1 MEGEKLDEP
10 ANLIDSI
17 ILKLV
22 KGNKKKIKNL
32 TDKEIQFLC
41 TKCKKVLN
49 NQDILLNLS
58 SPIKV
63 CGDIH
68 GQYYDLLRLFGF
80 GGYPPTSNYL
90 FLGDYVDRGKQSIE
104 TISLLF
110 ALKIKYP
117 ENIFML
123 RGNHESSKI
132 NRIYGF
138 YDECKKRYDKKIWKL
153 FNETFNYLP
162 VAAIIEGK
170 IFCIHG
176 GLSPKLL
183 SLEQI
188 QKIKRPTE
196 IPDDGLLCDLLWSDP
211 NSKILGWME
220 NDRGISYVFG
230 VDVVENF
237 LSKFDFDLIC
247 RAHQVVE
254 EGYQFFG
261 KKQLVT
267 IFSAPNYCGEFNN
280 AGAIMNVDKTLMC
293 SFQALKPLD
302 INIELIDKR
311 TRFLKKLK
319 KRCPVVKLLV

>member
-1 MEGEKLDEP
+1 MGDSG
-10 ANLIDSI
+10 ANIIDKI

-22 KGNKKKIKNL
+22 KNNPKKPVSL
-32 TDKEIQFLC
+32 TEKEIQLLC
-41 TKCKKVLN
+41 KKCKKIFGQ
-49 NQDILLNLS
+49 QDALLNLS

-68 GQYYDLLRLFGF
+68 GQFYDLLRLFGF
-80 GGYPPTSNYL
+80 NGYPPNSNYL

-153 FNETFNYLP
+153 FSDTFNYLP
-162 VAAIIEGK
+162 IAAIIEGK

-176 GLSPKLL
+176 GLSPKLF

-188 QKIKRPTE
+188 QTIQRPTE

-211 NSKILGWME
+211 NNKISGWRE
-220 NDRGISYVFG
+220 NDRGISYIFG
-230 VDVVENF
+230 IDVVDHF
-237 LSKFDFDLIC
+237 LMKFGFDLIC

-280 AGAIMNVDKTLMC
+280 AGAIMNVDETLMC
-293 SFQALKPLD
+293 SFQALKPTD
-302 INIELIDKR
+302 AKEIIFQEKSN
-311 TRFLKKLK
+311 FFKKFK
-319 KRCPVVKLLV
+319 KDLQTIKNRSLN

>member
-1 MEGEKLDEP
+1 MGE
-10 ANLIDSI
+10 NTTNIIDKI
-17 ILKLV
+17 IRKLV
-22 KGNKKKIKNL
+22 RKNQRKTVCL
-32 TDKEIQFLC
+32 TEKEIFILC
-41 TKCKKVLN
+41 KKCKKILRQ
-49 NQDILLNLS
+49 QDVLLNLS

-68 GQYYDLLRLFGF
+68 GQFYDLLRLFGF
-80 GGYPPTSNYL
+80 SGYPPNSNYL
-90 FLGDYVDRGKQSIE
+90 FLGDYVDRGKKSIE

-138 YDECKKRYDKKIWKL
+138 YDECKNRYDKKIWKS
-153 FNETFNYLP
+153 FSETFNYLP
-162 VAAIIEGK
+162 IAAIIEGK

-176 GLSPKLL
+176 GLSPKLF
-183 SLEQI
+183 SLGQI
-188 QKIKRPTE
+188 QTIQRPTE
-196 IPDDGLLCDLLWSDP
+196 IPDEGLLCDLLWSDP
-211 NSKILGWME
+211 NNKISGWKE
-220 NDRGISYVFG
+220 NDRGISYIFG
-230 VDVVENF
+230 TDVVDYF
-237 LSKFDFDLIC
+237 LLKFGLDLIC

-280 AGAIMNVDKTLMC
+280 AGAIMNVDETLMC
-293 SFQALKPLD
+293 SFQALKP
-302 INIELIDKR
+302 IEKEENVF
-311 TRFLKKLK
+311 TEKSHFLRKFKKN
-319 KRCPVVKLLV
+319 LLSIKNR

>member
-1 MEGEKLDEP
+1 MVFESTIF
-10 ANLIDSI
+10 IDKI

-22 KGNKKKIKNL
+22 KNKGKKTSVL
-32 TDKEIQFLC
+32 TEKEIQFLC
-41 TKCKKVLN
+41 KKCRKILSQ
-49 NQDILLNLS
+49 QDVLLNLS

-68 GQYYDLLRLFGF
+68 GQFYDLLRLFGF
-80 GGYPPTSNYL
+80 GGYPPNSNYL

-117 ENIFML
+117 ENIFIL

-138 YDECKKRYDKKIWKL
+138 YDECKKRYGKRIWKL
-153 FNETFNYLP
+153 FGETFNYLP
-162 VAAIIEGK
+162 IAAIIEGK

-176 GLSPKLL
+176 GLSPTLF

-188 QKIKRPTE
+188 QKIQRPTE
-196 IPDDGLLCDLLWSDP
+196 IPDEGLLCDLLWSDP
-211 NSKILGWME
+211 NSRALGWME

-230 VDVVENF
+230 VDIVESF
-237 LSKFDFDLIC
+237 LLKFGFDLIC

-254 EGYQFFG
+254 DGYQFFG

-280 AGAIMNVDKTLMC
+280 AGAIMYVDKTLMC
-293 SFQALKPLD
+293 SFQALKPQDKTLEHLD
-302 INIELIDKR
+302 ETDLY
-311 TRFLKKLK
+311 LKKSK
-319 KRCPVVKLLV
+319 KKYLSIKNQKAL

>member
-1 MEGEKLDEP
+1 MNTD
-10 ANLIDSI
+10 NSSSIDKI
-17 ILKLV
+17 IIKLV
-22 KGNKKKIKNL
+22 KKKKKKTKIL
-32 TDKEIQFLC
+32 TEQEIQLLC
-41 TKCKKVLN
+41 KKCKKIFAE
-49 NQDILLNLS
+49 QDVLLNLS

-80 GGYPPTSNYL
+80 GGYPPNSSYL

-138 YDECKKRYDKKIWKL
+138 YEECKRRYDKKIWKL
-153 FNETFNYLP
+153 FSETFNYLP

-176 GLSPKLL
+176 GLSPKLV
-183 SLEQI
+183 SLDQI
-188 QKIKRPTE
+188 QKIQRPTE

-211 NSKILGWME
+211 NSKILGWMA

-230 VDVVENF
+230 IDVVESF
-237 LSKFDFDLIC
+237 LLKFGFDLIC

-261 KKQLVT
+261 KKKLVT

-280 AGAIMNVDKTLMC
+280 AGAIMNIDKTLMC
-293 SFQALKPLD
+293 SFQTLKPLD
-302 INIELIDKR
+302 KIL
-311 TRFLKKLK
+311 TSL
-319 KRCPVVKLLV
+319 

>member
-1 MEGEKLDEP
+1 MGDSG
-10 ANLIDSI
+10 ANIIDKI

-22 KGNKKKIKNL
+22 KNNPKKPVSL
-32 TDKEIQFLC
+32 TEKEIQLLC
-41 TKCKKVLN
+41 KKCKKIFGQ
-49 NQDILLNLS
+49 QDALLNLS

-68 GQYYDLLRLFGF
+68 GQFYDLLRLFGF
-80 GGYPPTSNYL
+80 NGYPPNSNYL

-153 FNETFNYLP
+153 FSDTFNYLP
-162 VAAIIEGK
+162 IAAIIEGK

-176 GLSPKLL
+176 GLSPKLF

-188 QKIKRPTE
+188 QQFNGRLKYQTMDFYVIYYGLIQIIKFQGGE
-196 IPDDGLLCDLLWSDP
+196 KMI
-211 NSKILGWME
+211 E
-220 NDRGISYVFG
+220 
-230 VDVVENF
+230 EF
-237 LSKFDFDLIC
+237 L
-247 RAHQVVE
+247 
-254 EGYQFFG
+254 
-261 KKQLVT
+261 
-267 IFSAPNYCGEFNN
+267 IFSG
-280 AGAIMNVDKTLMC
+280 LM
-293 SFQALKPLD
+293 
-302 INIELIDKR
+302 
-311 TRFLKKLK
+311 
-319 KRCPVVKLLV
+319 

>member
-1 MEGEKLDEP
+1 MDVESMGF
-10 ANLIDSI
+10 IDKI

-22 KGNKKKIKNL
+22 KNKDKKPKIL
-32 TDKEIQFLC
+32 TEKEIQLLC
-41 TKCKKVLN
+41 RKCKKILAQ
-49 NQDILLNLS
+49 QDVLLNLS

-68 GQYYDLLRLFGF
+68 GQFYDLLRLFGF
-80 GGYPPTSNYL
+80 GGYPPNSNYL

-117 ENIFML
+117 ENIFIL

-153 FNETFNYLP
+153 FGDTFNYLP
-162 VAAIIEGK
+162 IAAIIEGK

-176 GLSPKLL
+176 GLSPTLL

-188 QKIKRPTE
+188 QNIKRPTE
-196 IPDDGLLCDLLWSDP
+196 IPDEGLLCDLLWSDP
-211 NSKILGWME
+211 NSKSLGWME

-230 VDVVENF
+230 TDIVETF
-237 LSKFDFDLIC
+237 LSKFGFDLIC

-254 EGYQFFG
+254 DGYQFFA

-280 AGAIMNVDKTLMC
+280 AGAIMYIDKTLMC
-293 SFQALKPLD
+293 SFQTLKPR
-302 INIELIDKR
+302 DKYLQYMDEKISS
-311 TRFLKKLK
+311 LKKSRK
-319 KRCPVVKLLV
+319 KQLSNKND

>member
-1 MEGEKLDEP
+1 M
-10 ANLIDSI
+10 
-17 ILKLV
+17 
-22 KGNKKKIKNL
+22 
-32 TDKEIQFLC
+32 
-41 TKCKKVLN
+41 
-49 NQDILLNLS
+49 LNLS

-68 GQYYDLLRLFGF
+68 GQFYDLLRLFGF
-80 GGYPPTSNYL
+80 NGYPPNSIYL

-153 FNETFNYLP
+153 FSDTFNYLP
-162 VAAIIEGK
+162 IAAIIEGK

-176 GLSPKLL
+176 GLSPKLF

-188 QKIKRPTE
+188 QTIQRPTE

-211 NSKILGWME
+211 NNKISGWRE
-220 NDRGISYVFG
+220 NDRGISYIFG
-230 VDVVENF
+230 IDVVDRF
-237 LSKFDFDLIC
+237 LLKFGFDLIC

-280 AGAIMNVDKTLMC
+280 AGAIMNVDETLMC
-293 SFQALKPLD
+293 SFQALKPTD
-302 INIELIDKR
+302 AKEIIFQEKSN
-311 TRFLKKLK
+311 FFKKFK
-319 KRCPVVKLLV
+319 KDLQTIKNRSLN

>member
-1 MEGEKLDEP
+1 M
-10 ANLIDSI
+10 LIMNTDNSSSI
-17 ILKLV
+17 DKIIIKLV
-22 KGNKKKIKNL
+22 KKKKKKTKIL
-32 TDKEIQFLC
+32 TEQEIQLLC
-41 TKCKKVLN
+41 KKCKKIFAE
-49 NQDILLNLS
+49 QDVLLNLS

-80 GGYPPTSNYL
+80 GGYPPSSSYL

-138 YDECKKRYDKKIWKL
+138 YEECKRRYDKKIWKL
-153 FNETFNYLP
+153 FSETFNYLP

-176 GLSPKLL
+176 GLSPKLV
-183 SLEQI
+183 SLDQI
-188 QKIKRPTE
+188 QKIQRPTE

-211 NSKILGWME
+211 NSKILGWMA

-230 VDVVENF
+230 IDVVESF
-237 LSKFDFDLIC
+237 LLKFGFDLIC

-261 KKQLVT
+261 KKKLVT

-280 AGAIMNVDKTLMC
+280 AGAIMNIDKTLMC
-293 SFQALKPLD
+293 SFQTLKPLD
-302 INIELIDKR
+302 KILSS
-311 TRFLKKLK
+311 L
-319 KRCPVVKLLV
+319 

>member
-1 MEGEKLDEP
+1 M
-10 ANLIDSI
+10 LIMNTDNSSSI
-17 ILKLV
+17 DKIIIKLV
-22 KGNKKKIKNL
+22 KKRKKKTKIL
-32 TDKEIQFLC
+32 TEQEIQLLC
-41 TKCKKVLN
+41 RKCKKIFAE
-49 NQDILLNLS
+49 QDVLLNLS

-80 GGYPPTSNYL
+80 GGYPPNSSYL

-138 YDECKKRYDKKIWKL
+138 YEECKRRYDKKIWKL
-153 FNETFNYLP
+153 FSETFNYLP

-176 GLSPKLL
+176 GLSPKLV
-183 SLEQI
+183 SLDQI
-188 QKIKRPTE
+188 QKIQRPTE

-211 NSKILGWME
+211 NSKILGWMA

-230 VDVVENF
+230 IDVVESF
-237 LSKFDFDLIC
+237 LLKFGFDLIC

-261 KKQLVT
+261 KKKLVT

-280 AGAIMNVDKTLMC
+280 AGAIMSIDKTLMC
-293 SFQALKPLD
+293 SFQTLKPLD
-302 INIELIDKR
+302 KIL
-311 TRFLKKLK
+311 TSL
-319 KRCPVVKLLV
+319 

>member
-1 MEGEKLDEP
+1 M
-10 ANLIDSI
+10 
-17 ILKLV
+17 
-22 KGNKKKIKNL
+22 
-32 TDKEIQFLC
+32 
-41 TKCKKVLN
+41 
-49 NQDILLNLS
+49 
-58 SPIKV
+58 
-63 CGDIH
+63 
-68 GQYYDLLRLFGF
+68 
-80 GGYPPTSNYL
+80 
-90 FLGDYVDRGKQSIE
+90 DRGKQSIE

-138 YDECKKRYDKKIWKL
+138 YEECKRRYDKKIWKL
-153 FNETFNYLP
+153 FSETFNYLP

-176 GLSPKLL
+176 GLSPKLV
-183 SLEQI
+183 SLDQI
-188 QKIKRPTE
+188 QKIQRPTE

-211 NSKILGWME
+211 NSKILGWMA

-230 VDVVENF
+230 IDVVESF
-237 LSKFDFDLIC
+237 LLKFGFDLIC

-261 KKQLVT
+261 KKKLVT

-280 AGAIMNVDKTLMC
+280 AGAIMNIDKTLMC
-293 SFQALKPLD
+293 SFQTLKPLD
-302 INIELIDKR
+302 KIL
-311 TRFLKKLK
+311 TSL
-319 KRCPVVKLLV
+319 

>member
-1 MEGEKLDEP
+1 MGDSG
-10 ANLIDSI
+10 ANIIDKI

-22 KGNKKKIKNL
+22 KNNPKKPVSL
-32 TDKEIQFLC
+32 TEKEIQLLC
-41 TKCKKVLN
+41 KKCKKIFGQ
-49 NQDILLNLS
+49 QDALLNLS

-68 GQYYDLLRLFGF
+68 GQFYDLLRLFGF
-80 GGYPPTSNYL
+80 NGYPPNSNYL

-153 FNETFNYLP
+153 FSDTFNYLP
-162 VAAIIEGK
+162 IAAIIEGK

-176 GLSPKLL
+176 GLSPKLF

-188 QKIKRPTE
+188 QTIKRPTE

-211 NSKILGWME
+211 NSKISGWKE
-220 NDRGISYVFG
+220 NDRGISYIFG
-230 VDVVENF
+230 IDVVERF
-237 LSKFDFDLIC
+237 LIKFGFDLIC

-254 EGYQFFG
+254 EGYRFFG

-280 AGAIMNVDKTLMC
+280 AGAIMNVDETLMC
-293 SFQALKPLD
+293 SFQALKPTD
-302 INIELIDKR
+302 VREQIFNEKSNFFR
-311 TRFLKKLK
+311 KFKKDLQPIK
-319 KRCPVVKLLV
+319 NQSSI

>member
-1 MEGEKLDEP
+1 MGDSG
-10 ANLIDSI
+10 ANIIDKI

-22 KGNKKKIKNL
+22 KNNPKKPVSL
-32 TDKEIQFLC
+32 TEKEIQLLSK
-41 TKCKKVLN
+41 KCKKIFGQ
-49 NQDILLNLS
+49 QDALLNLS

-68 GQYYDLLRLFGF
+68 GQFYDVLRLFGF
-80 GGYPPTSNYL
+80 NGYPPNSNYL

-153 FNETFNYLP
+153 FSDTFNYLP
-162 VAAIIEGK
+162 IAAIIEGK

-176 GLSPKLL
+176 GLSPKLF

-188 QKIKRPTE
+188 QTIQRPTE

-211 NSKILGWME
+211 NNKISGWRE
-220 NDRGISYVFG
+220 NDRGISYIFG
-230 VDVVENF
+230 IDVVDRF
-237 LSKFDFDLIC
+237 LLKFGFDLIC

-280 AGAIMNVDKTLMC
+280 AGAIMNVDETLMC
-293 SFQALKPLD
+293 SFQALKPTD
-302 INIELIDKR
+302 AKEIIFQEKSN
-311 TRFLKKLK
+311 FFKKFK
-319 KRCPVVKLLV
+319 KDLQTIKNRSLN

>member
-1 MEGEKLDEP
+1 MIDETT
-10 ANLIDSI
+10 NI
-17 ILKLV
+17 INRIIFKLV
-22 KGNKKKIKNL
+22 KNNKNKLNKL
-32 TDKEIQFLC
+32 TEKELYLLC
-41 TKCKKVLN
+41 KKCKKILAK
-49 NQDILLNLS
+49 QDVLLNLS
-58 SPIKV
+58 TPIKV

-68 GQYYDLLRLFGF
+68 GQFYDLLRLFEF
-80 GGYPPTSNYL
+80 GGYPPNSNYL

-117 ENIFML
+117 ENIFIL

-138 YDECKKRYDKKIWKL
+138 YDECKKRYDKKIWKM
-153 FNETFNYLP
+153 FSETFNYLP

-176 GLSPKLL
+176 GLSPKLF

-188 QKIKRPTE
+188 QKIQRPTE

-211 NSKILGWME
+211 HNRISGWME

-230 VDVVENF
+230 IDVVECF
-237 LSKFDFDLIC
+237 LLKFGFDLIC

-261 KKQLVT
+261 KEQLVT

-293 SFQALKPLD
+293 SFQALKPLS
-302 INIELIDKR
+302 I
-311 TRFLKKLK
+311 FKKNSTSIK
-319 KRCPVVKLLV
+319 NFREN

>member
-1 MEGEKLDEP
+1 MGDSG
-10 ANLIDSI
+10 ANIIDKI

-22 KGNKKKIKNL
+22 KNNPKKPVSL
-32 TDKEIQFLC
+32 TEKEIQLLC
-41 TKCKKVLN
+41 KKCKKIFGQ
-49 NQDILLNLS
+49 QDALLNLS

-68 GQYYDLLRLFGF
+68 GQFYDLLRLFGF
-80 GGYPPTSNYL
+80 NGYPPNSNYL

-153 FNETFNYLP
+153 FSDTFNYLP
-162 VAAIIEGK
+162 IAAIIEGK

-176 GLSPKLL
+176 GLSPKLF

-188 QKIKRPTE
+188 QTIQRPTE

-211 NSKILGWME
+211 NNKISGWRE
-220 NDRGISYVFG
+220 NDRGMSYIFG
-230 VDVVENF
+230 IDVVDRF
-237 LSKFDFDLIC
+237 LLKFGFDLIC

-280 AGAIMNVDKTLMC
+280 AGAIMNVDETLMC
-293 SFQALKPLD
+293 SFQALKPTD
-302 INIELIDKR
+302 AKEIIFQEKSN
-311 TRFLKKLK
+311 FFKKFK
-319 KRCPVVKLLV
+319 KDLQTIKNRSLN

>member
-1 MEGEKLDEP
+1 MGDSG
-10 ANLIDSI
+10 ANIIDKI

-22 KGNKKKIKNL
+22 KNNPKKPVSL
-32 TDKEIQFLC
+32 TEKEIQLLC
-41 TKCKKVLN
+41 KKCKKIFGQ
-49 NQDILLNLS
+49 QDVLLNLS

-68 GQYYDLLRLFGF
+68 GQFYDLLRLFGF
-80 GGYPPTSNYL
+80 NGYPPNSNYL

-153 FNETFNYLP
+153 FSDTFNYLP
-162 VAAIIEGK
+162 IAAIIEGK

-176 GLSPKLL
+176 GLSPKLF

-188 QKIKRPTE
+188 QTIQRPTE

-211 NSKILGWME
+211 NNKISGWRE
-220 NDRGISYVFG
+220 NDRGISYIFG
-230 VDVVENF
+230 IDVVDRF
-237 LSKFDFDLIC
+237 LLKFGFDLIC

-280 AGAIMNVDKTLMC
+280 AGAIMNVDETLMC
-293 SFQALKPLD
+293 SFQALKPTD
-302 INIELIDKR
+302 AKEIIFQEKSN
-311 TRFLKKLK
+311 FFKKFK
-319 KRCPVVKLLV
+319 KDLQTIKNRSLN

>member
-1 MEGEKLDEP
+1 MVHETFD
-10 ANLIDSI
+10 LIDRI

-22 KGNKKKIKNL
+22 KGNKKKMNSL
-32 TDKEIQFLC
+32 TEKEIDLLC
-41 TKCKKVLN
+41 RKCKKILAR
-49 NQDILLNLS
+49 QDILLNLS
-58 SPIKV
+58 SPIKI

-68 GQYYDLLRLFGF
+68 GQFYDLLRLFEFSGF
-80 GGYPPTSNYL
+80 PPNSNYL

-117 ENIFML
+117 ENIFIL
-123 RGNHESSKI
+123 RGNHESTKI

-138 YDECKKRYDKKIWKL
+138 YDECKKRYDKRMWKL
-153 FNETFNYLP
+153 FSETFNYLP

-176 GLSPKLL
+176 GLSPKLN

-188 QKIKRPTE
+188 QRIQRPTE
-196 IPDDGLLCDLLWSDP
+196 IPDEGLLCDLLWSDP
-211 NSKILGWME
+211 NPKILGWLE
-220 NDRGISYVFG
+220 NDRGISYIFG
-230 VDVVENF
+230 IDVVESF
-237 LSKFDFDLIC
+237 LLKFGFDLIC

-267 IFSAPNYCGEFNN
+267 IFSAPNYCGEFDN
-280 AGAIMNVDKTLMC
+280 AGAIMSVDKTLMC
-293 SFQALKPLD
+293 SFQTLKPLD
-302 INIELIDKR
+302 KSRDFS
-311 TRFLKKLK
+311 TGVSGCLKNFK
-319 KRCPVVKLLV
+319 KDSNTNRNF

>member
-1 MEGEKLDEP
+1 MGDSG
-10 ANLIDSI
+10 ANIIDKI

-22 KGNKKKIKNL
+22 KNNPKKPVSL
-32 TDKEIQFLC
+32 TEKEIQLLC
-41 TKCKKVLN
+41 KKCKKIFGQ
-49 NQDILLNLS
+49 QDALLNLS

-68 GQYYDLLRLFGF
+68 GQFYDVLRLFGF
-80 GGYPPTSNYL
+80 NGYPPNSNYL

-153 FNETFNYLP
+153 FSDTFNYLP
-162 VAAIIEGK
+162 IAAIIEGK

-176 GLSPKLL
+176 GLSPKLF

-188 QKIKRPTE
+188 QTIQRPTE

-211 NSKILGWME
+211 NNKISGWRE
-220 NDRGISYVFG
+220 NDRGISYIFG
-230 VDVVENF
+230 IDVVDRF
-237 LSKFDFDLIC
+237 LLKFGFDLIC

-280 AGAIMNVDKTLMC
+280 AGAIMNVDETLMC
-293 SFQALKPLD
+293 SFQALKPTD
-302 INIELIDKR
+302 AKEIIFQEKSN
-311 TRFLKKLK
+311 FFKKFK
-319 KRCPVVKLLV
+319 KDLQTIKNRSLN

>member
-1 MEGEKLDEP
+1 M
-10 ANLIDSI
+10 LIMNTDNSSSI
-17 ILKLV
+17 DKIIIKLV
-22 KGNKKKIKNL
+22 KKKKKKTKIL
-32 TDKEIQFLC
+32 TEQEIQLLC
-41 TKCKKVLN
+41 RKCKKIFAE
-49 NQDILLNLS
+49 QDVLLNLS

-80 GGYPPTSNYL
+80 GGYPPNSSYL

-138 YDECKKRYDKKIWKL
+138 YEECKRRYDKKIWKL
-153 FNETFNYLP
+153 FSETFNYLP

-176 GLSPKLL
+176 GLSPKLV
-183 SLEQI
+183 SLDQI
-188 QKIKRPTE
+188 QKIQRPTE

-211 NSKILGWME
+211 NSKILGWMA

-230 VDVVENF
+230 IDVVESF
-237 LSKFDFDLIC
+237 LLKFGFDLIC

-261 KKQLVT
+261 KKKLVT

-280 AGAIMNVDKTLMC
+280 AGAIMNIDKTLMC
-293 SFQALKPLD
+293 SFQTLKPLD
-302 INIELIDKR
+302 KIL
-311 TRFLKKLK
+311 TSL
-319 KRCPVVKLLV
+319 

>member
-1 MEGEKLDEP
+1 M
-10 ANLIDSI
+10 LIMNTDNSSSI
-17 ILKLV
+17 DKIIIKLV
-22 KGNKKKIKNL
+22 KKRKKKTKIL
-32 TDKEIQFLC
+32 TEQEIQLLC
-41 TKCKKVLN
+41 KKCKKIFAE
-49 NQDILLNLS
+49 QDVLLNLS

-80 GGYPPTSNYL
+80 GGYPPNSSYL

-138 YDECKKRYDKKIWKL
+138 YEECKRRYDKKIWKL
-153 FNETFNYLP
+153 FSETFNYLP

-176 GLSPKLL
+176 GLSPKLV
-183 SLEQI
+183 SLDQI
-188 QKIKRPTE
+188 QKIQRPTE

-211 NSKILGWME
+211 NSKILGWMA

-230 VDVVENF
+230 IDVVESF
-237 LSKFDFDLIC
+237 LLKFGFDLIC

-261 KKQLVT
+261 KKKLVT

-280 AGAIMNVDKTLMC
+280 AGAIMSIDKTLMC
-293 SFQALKPLD
+293 SFQTLKPLD
-302 INIELIDKR
+302 KIL
-311 TRFLKKLK
+311 TSL
-319 KRCPVVKLLV
+319 

>member
-1 MEGEKLDEP
+1 M
-10 ANLIDSI
+10 LIMNTDNSSSI
-17 ILKLV
+17 DKIIIKLV
-22 KGNKKKIKNL
+22 KKKKKKTKIL
-32 TDKEIQFLC
+32 TEQEIQLLC
-41 TKCKKVLN
+41 RKCKKIFAE
-49 NQDILLNLS
+49 QDVLLNLS

-80 GGYPPTSNYL
+80 GGYPPNSSYL

-138 YDECKKRYDKKIWKL
+138 YEECKRRYDKKIWKL
-153 FNETFNYLP
+153 FSETFNYLP

-176 GLSPKLL
+176 GLSPKLV
-183 SLEQI
+183 SLDQI
-188 QKIKRPTE
+188 QKIQRPTE

-211 NSKILGWME
+211 NSKILGWMA

-230 VDVVENF
+230 IDVVESF
-237 LSKFDFDLIC
+237 LLKFGFDLIC

-261 KKQLVT
+261 KKKLVT

-280 AGAIMNVDKTLMC
+280 AGAIMSIDKTLMC
-293 SFQALKPLD
+293 SFQTLKPLD
-302 INIELIDKR
+302 KIL
-311 TRFLKKLK
+311 TSL
-319 KRCPVVKLLV
+319 

>member
-1 MEGEKLDEP
+1 MVHETFD
-10 ANLIDSI
+10 LIDRI

-22 KGNKKKIKNL
+22 KGNKKKKNSL
-32 TDKEIQFLC
+32 TEKEIDLLC
-41 TKCKKVLN
+41 RKCKKILAR
-49 NQDILLNLS
+49 QDILLNLS
-58 SPIKV
+58 SPIKI

-68 GQYYDLLRLFGF
+68 GQFYDLLRLFEFSGF
-80 GGYPPTSNYL
+80 PPNSNYL

-117 ENIFML
+117 ENIFIL
-123 RGNHESSKI
+123 RGNHESTKI

-138 YDECKKRYDKKIWKL
+138 YDECKKRYDKKMWKL
-153 FNETFNYLP
+153 FSETFNYLP

-176 GLSPKLL
+176 GLSPTLI

-188 QKIKRPTE
+188 QKIQRPTE
-196 IPDDGLLCDLLWSDP
+196 IPDEGLLCDLLWSDP
-211 NSKILGWME
+211 NPKILGWLE
-220 NDRGISYVFG
+220 NDRGISYIFG
-230 VDVVENF
+230 IDVVESF
-237 LSKFDFDLIC
+237 LLKFGFDLIC

-267 IFSAPNYCGEFNN
+267 IFSAPNYCGEFDN
-280 AGAIMNVDKTLMC
+280 AGAIMSVDKTLMC
-293 SFQALKPLD
+293 SFQTLKPLD
-302 INIELIDKR
+302 KSRDFP
-311 TRFLKKLK
+311 TGVSGCLKNFK
-319 KRCPVVKLLV
+319 KDSITNRNF

>member
-1 MEGEKLDEP
+1 M
-10 ANLIDSI
+10 LIMNTDNSSSI
-17 ILKLV
+17 DKIIIKLV
-22 KGNKKKIKNL
+22 KKKKKKTKIL
-32 TDKEIQFLC
+32 TEQEIQLLC
-41 TKCKKVLN
+41 KKCKKIFAE
-49 NQDILLNLS
+49 QDVLLNLS

-80 GGYPPTSNYL
+80 GGYPPNSSYL

-138 YDECKKRYDKKIWKL
+138 YEECKRRYDKKIWKL
-153 FNETFNYLP
+153 FSETFNYLP

-176 GLSPKLL
+176 GLSPKLV
-183 SLEQI
+183 SLDQI
-188 QKIKRPTE
+188 QKIQRPTE

-211 NSKILGWME
+211 NSKILGWMA

-230 VDVVENF
+230 IDVVESF
-237 LSKFDFDLIC
+237 LLKFGFDLIC

-261 KKQLVT
+261 KKKLVT

-280 AGAIMNVDKTLMC
+280 AGAIMSIDKTLMC
-293 SFQALKPLD
+293 SFQTLKPLD
-302 INIELIDKR
+302 KIL
-311 TRFLKKLK
+311 TSL
-319 KRCPVVKLLV
+319 

>member
-1 MEGEKLDEP
+1 M
-10 ANLIDSI
+10 
-17 ILKLV
+17 
-22 KGNKKKIKNL
+22 
-32 TDKEIQFLC
+32 
-41 TKCKKVLN
+41 
-49 NQDILLNLS
+49 LNLS

-68 GQYYDLLRLFGF
+68 GQFYDLLRLFGF
-80 GGYPPTSNYL
+80 NGYPPNSNYL

-153 FNETFNYLP
+153 FSDTFNYLP
-162 VAAIIEGK
+162 IAAIIEGK

-176 GLSPKLL
+176 GLSPKLF

-188 QKIKRPTE
+188 QTIQRPTE

-211 NSKILGWME
+211 NNKISGWRE
-220 NDRGISYVFG
+220 NDRGISYIFG
-230 VDVVENF
+230 IDVVDRF
-237 LSKFDFDLIC
+237 LLKFGFDLIC

-280 AGAIMNVDKTLMC
+280 AGAIMNVDETLMC
-293 SFQALKPLD
+293 SFQALKPTD
-302 INIELIDKR
+302 AKEIIFQEKSN
-311 TRFLKKLK
+311 FFKKFK
-319 KRCPVVKLLV
+319 KDLQTIKNRSLN

>member
-1 MEGEKLDEP
+1 MGDSG
-10 ANLIDSI
+10 ANIIDKI

-22 KGNKKKIKNL
+22 KNNPKKPVSL
-32 TDKEIQFLC
+32 TEKEIQLLC
-41 TKCKKVLN
+41 KKCKKIFGQ
-49 NQDILLNLS
+49 QDALLNLS

-68 GQYYDLLRLFGF
+68 GQFYDLLRLFGF
-80 GGYPPTSNYL
+80 NGYPPNSNYL

-153 FNETFNYLP
+153 FSDTFNYLP
-162 VAAIIEGK
+162 IAAIIEGK

-176 GLSPKLL
+176 GLSPKLF

-188 QKIKRPTE
+188 QTIQRPTE

-211 NSKILGWME
+211 NNKISGWRE
-220 NDRGISYVFG
+220 NDRGISYIFG
-230 VDVVENF
+230 IDVVDRF
-237 LSKFDFDLIC
+237 LLKFGFDLIC

-280 AGAIMNVDKTLMC
+280 AGAIMNVDETLMC
-293 SFQALKPLD
+293 SFQALKPTD
-302 INIELIDKR
+302 AKEIIFQEKSN
-311 TRFLKKLK
+311 FFKKFK
-319 KRCPVVKLLV
+319 KDLQTIKNRSLH

>member
-1 MEGEKLDEP
+1 MVFESTIF
-10 ANLIDSI
+10 IDKI

-22 KGNKKKIKNL
+22 KNKDKKTNIL
-32 TDKEIQFLC
+32 TEKEIQFLC
-41 TKCKKVLN
+41 RKCKKILAQ
-49 NQDILLNLS
+49 QDILLNLS

-68 GQYYDLLRLFGF
+68 GQFYDLLRLFGF
-80 GGYPPTSNYL
+80 GGYPPNSNYL

-117 ENIFML
+117 ENIFIL

-138 YDECKKRYDKKIWKL
+138 YDECKKRYSKRIWKL
-153 FNETFNYLP
+153 FGETFNYLP
-162 VAAIIEGK
+162 IAAIIEGK

-176 GLSPKLL
+176 GLSPTLF

-188 QKIKRPTE
+188 QKIQRPTE
-196 IPDDGLLCDLLWSDP
+196 IPDEGLLCDLLWSDP
-211 NSKILGWME
+211 NNRALGWME

-230 VDVVENF
+230 VDIVESF
-237 LSKFDFDLIC
+237 LLKFGFDLIC

-254 EGYQFFG
+254 DGYQFFG

-280 AGAIMNVDKTLMC
+280 AGAIMYVDKTLMC
-293 SFQALKPLD
+293 SFQALKPQNKTLKHLD
-302 INIELIDKR
+302 ETTLC
-311 TRFLKKLK
+311 LKKSK
-319 KRCPVVKLLV
+319 KKHLSIKNQKVL